1 MLRKMISLAGATA
14 LAISVSGMA
23 YAGAG
28 HAMAE
33 GVMAH
38 GAWVRLVPPV
48 AKNSAAYMEIQNTG
62 DKVLQI
68 ESAESPVAAVVE
80 VHQTTMVDGV
90 MRMSEVEGLKIPVED
105 KVEMKPGGYHV
116 MLINLK
122 EPLHKGQMVP
132 VTIKFTAGQEL
143 TVQAKVKEMQGK
155 MKHHHHH

>member
-1 MLRKMISLAGATA
+1 MMRKMIGLAGAAT
-14 LAISVSGMA
+14 LAISMSGMS

-68 ESAESPVAAVVE
+68 ESATSPVAEVVE
-80 VHQTTMVDGV
+80 VHQTSMVDGV
-90 MRMSEVEGLKIPVED
+90 MRMSEVKGLQVPVGG
-105 KVEMKPGGYHV
+105 KVEMKPGSYHV

-122 EPLHKGQMVP
+122 EPLQKGQMVP

-155 MKHHHHH
+155 MKHHNH

>member
-1 MLRKMISLAGATA
+1 MMRKMIGLAGAA
-14 LAISVSGMA
+14 VLAVSMSGIS
-23 YAGAG
+23 YAGEG

-48 AKNSAAYMEIQNTG
+48 AKNSAAYVEIKNTG
-62 DKVLQI
+62 DEVLQI
-68 ESAESPVAAVVE
+68 ESAVSPVAEVVE
-80 VHQTTMVDGV
+80 VHQTSMVDGV
-90 MRMSEVEGLKIPVED
+90 MRMSEVKGLQVPVGG

-122 EPLHKGQMVP
+122 EPLQKDQMVP

-155 MKHHHHH
+155 MKHHNH

>member
-1 MLRKMISLAGATA
+1 MMRKMIGLAGAAA
-14 LAISVSGMA
+14 LAISVSGMS
-23 YAGAG
+23 YAGGG

-48 AKNSAAYMEIQNTG
+48 AKNSAAYLEIQNTG

-68 ESAESPVAAVVE
+68 KSADSPVAEVVE
-80 VHQTTMVDGV
+80 VHQTTMADGV
-90 MRMSEVEGLKIPVED
+90 MRMTEVKGLQVPVD
-105 KVEMKPGGYHV
+105 GKVTMKPGGYHV

-122 EPLHKGQMVP
+122 EPLQKGQVVP

-155 MKHHHHH
+155 MKHHNH

>member
-1 MLRKMISLAGATA
+1 MMRKMIGLAGAAT
-14 LAISVSGMA
+14 LAISMSGMS

-62 DKVLQI
+62 DKVLQV
-68 ESAESPVAAVVE
+68 ESATSPVAEVVE
-80 VHQTTMVDGV
+80 VHQTSMVDGV
-90 MRMSEVEGLKIPVED
+90 MRMSEVKGLQVPVGG
-105 KVEMKPGGYHV
+105 KVEMKPGSYHV

-122 EPLHKGQMVP
+122 EPLQKGQTVP

-155 MKHHHHH
+155 MKHHNH